1 MTAICFHDPFEA
13 LIPKIEEAARF
24 SFRALNRSDRD
35 EAVAD
40 VCAAAWSAWFGLIK
54 RGENPL
60 EVGPIGILNNAI
72 KYVRH
77 GRRVGNPG
85 SGRGRT
91 DLWQRKTQRLGGFK
105 LVSLADAQRDGTI
118 RAWVASNHRSTPATH
133 AAFLIDFQDWLGRL
147 SERRRQSAL
156 LLAEGFG
163 TREVSQELGISPSA
177 ISQTRA
183 ALEKN
188 WEAFQADPV
197 A

>member
-1 MTAICFHDPFEA
+1 MTALAFHEHFTA
-13 LIPKIEEAARF
+13 LLPQLTQAARF
-24 SFRALNRSDRD
+24 AFRGRNVTDQE

-40 VCAAAWSAWFGLIK
+40 VQAAAWSAWHGLIK
-54 RGENPL
+54 RGKNPL
-60 EVGPIGILNNAI
+60 EIGPIGILNNAI

-105 LVSLADAQRDGTI
+105 LVRLADAQRDGTI
-118 RAWVASNHRSTPATH
+118 RAWVASDHRSTPATH
-133 AAFLIDFQDWLGRL
+133 AVFLIDFQDWLGRL

-163 TREVSQELGISPSA
+163 TREVSQQLGISPSA

-183 ALEKN
+183 ALEQN
-188 WEAFQADPV
+188 WAQFQADTLG
-197 A
+197 